1 MRKTLT
7 ALLFAAT
14 LPTLAMASP
23 QGPAHGPDEGPR
35 GGMAMMHH
43 RGQGPL
49 QHLDLN
55 PDQRRQVNHLMGEQM
70 KQRREITESYLA
82 KLPAAEQKAMH
93 DALAASETKTRS
105 DIRAVLTPD
114 QQKQFDDMTKK
125 QEQRR
130 AEWAEFQAWK
140 AQKDKKAQ

>member
-35 GGMAMMHH
+35 GMAMMQHH
-43 RGQGPL
+43 GKGPL
-49 QHLDLN
+49 ENLDLT
-55 PDQRRQVNHLMGEQM
+55 PDQRRQVGRLMGEQM
-70 KQRREITESYLA
+70 KQRREITERYLA

-93 DALAASETKTRS
+93 DALAASEAKTRG
-105 DIRAVLTPD
+105 DVRALLTPD
-114 QQKQFDDMTKK
+114 QQKQFDEMTKK